1 MSIDQSVPQH
11 SVCVL
16 LHYQA
21 VALLPFADDYR
32 LITTGFSTVIFLQR
46 ACTSLVRAHA
56 GRTQAHVSG
65 LVFRCAPNQPQM
77 RALSAKEI
85 KHKCSIKYLGTC
97 MK

>member
-11 SVCVL
+11 SECVL

-46 ACTSLVRAHA
+46 AYTSSVHAHA
-56 GRTQAHVSG
+56 GRTQGQVHSP
-65 LVFRCAPNQPQM
+65 FRLDLATAPPVLA
-77 RALSAKEI
+77 AL
-85 KHKCSIKYLGTC
+85 
-97 MK
+97 